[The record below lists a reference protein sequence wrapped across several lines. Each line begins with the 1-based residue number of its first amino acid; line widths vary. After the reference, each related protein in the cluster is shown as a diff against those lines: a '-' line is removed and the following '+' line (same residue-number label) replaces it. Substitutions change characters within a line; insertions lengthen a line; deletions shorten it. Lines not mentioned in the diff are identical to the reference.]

1 MAPIKSSLARTVG
14 KLLGVQ
20 KDTDLSLRGD
30 VQSSRLIPTTTPGTL
45 TATGGSVYTSGD
57 YKLHVFRSDN
67 TPENF
72 VVSDATPDA
81 TVEIMII
88 GGGGSGAPDQGS
100 GGGAG
105 GLVWTNNGG
114 IVIADGTY
122 PVAVPGASQDD
133 APGPSN
139 PSNAR
144 GGDVTFNFGGS
155 GIVLTGKGGG
165 FGGYFPPYAAD
176 ADYRDGGCGGG
187 MGNMPGSAGHPNY
200 GYAPYGP
207 GGAPGYQPT
216 TPQTFPNAANIL
228 ENTGTVLSQG
238 FPGGGADTVA
248 TTDATGSGGGGGGA
262 GERGYAGA
270 SHSGVSP
277 SELWGKGGNGYQVP
291 APFLDPFKPVIPN
304 PFLGIAHNSPEFRYF
319 GGGGGGSDFNN
330 NGGGGRGFGV
340 PGGLGGG
347 GRGAIDPGPGTRHGE
362 VGVNHRGGGG
372 GGGSTHS
379 GDGRRGGSGCCII
392 KYKFQ

>member
-1 MAPIKSSLARTVG
+1 MSIFRDFFNLKEKPFSGFGGFGGGGLG
-14 KLLGVQ
+14 LLG
-20 KDTDLSLRGD
+20 G
-30 VQSSRLIPTTTPGTL
+30 SSSTPGIL
-45 TATGGSVYTSGD
+45 AATGGSVYTSGD

-72 VVSDATPDA
+72 VVSNAAPDA

-122 PVAVPGASQDD
+122 PVAVPGAS
-133 APGPSN
+133 ANNVPGPSN

-165 FGGYFPPYAAD
+165 FGGYFSPYD
-176 ADYRDGGCGGG
+176 TNADYRDGGCGGG
-187 MGNMPGSAGHPNY
+187 MGNMPGSAGHPDY
-200 GYAPYGP
+200 GHPSYGP
-207 GGAPGYQPT
+207 GGAQEYQTT
-216 TPQTFPNAANIL
+216 TPQTFPTATNIL
-228 ENTGTVLSQG
+228 GNTATVLSQG
-238 FPGGGADTVA
+238 FEGGGADTVA
-248 TTDATGSGGGGGGA
+248 TTDASGSGGGGGGA

-277 SELWGKGGNGYQVP
+277 SNNWGKGGDGYQVP
-291 APFLDPFKPVIPN
+291 APFLDPFKPVIPI
-304 PFLGIAHNSPEFRYF
+304 PF
-319 GGGGGGSDFNN
+319 
-330 NGGGGRGFGV
+330 
-340 PGGLGGG
+340 
-347 GRGAIDPGPGTRHGE
+347 
-362 VGVNHRGGGG
+362 
-372 GGGSTHS
+372 
-379 GDGRRGGSGCCII
+379 
-392 KYKFQ
+392 

>member
-1 MAPIKSSLARTVG
+1 MSIFRDFFNVKQKPVFTGSRFGFGSGGGGGAAAPSGPSA
-14 KLLGVQ
+14 
-20 KDTDLSLRGD
+20 
-30 VQSSRLIPTTTPGTL
+30 GTL
-45 TATGGSVYTSGD
+45 AATGGSVYTSGD

-72 VVSDATPDA
+72 VVSSAAPDA
-81 TVEIMII
+81 TVEIMMI
-88 GGGGSGAPDQGS
+88 GGGGSGGPDQGS

-114 IVIADGTY
+114 IVISNGTY

-133 APGPSN
+133 APAPGN

-144 GGDVTFNFGGS
+144 GGDVLFNFGGS
-155 GIVLTGKGGG
+155 GIVLAAKGGG
-165 FGGYFPPYAAD
+165 FGGYHSPYAANVE
-176 ADYRDGGCGGG
+176 YRTGGCGGG
-187 MGNMPGSAGHPNY
+187 MGNMPGSAAHPNY
-200 GYAPYGP
+200 GHPSYGP
-207 GGAPGYQPT
+207 GGAQEYQTT

-228 ENTGTVLSQG
+228 GNTATVLSQG
-238 FPGGGADTVA
+238 FEGGGADTVA
-248 TTDATGSGGGGGGA
+248 TTDANGSGGGGGGA
-262 GERGYAGA
+262 GTRGYAGA
-270 SHSGVSP
+270 THSGVSP
-277 SELWGKGGNGYQVP
+277 SNLLGKGGDGYQVP

-330 NGGGGRGFGV
+330 NSGSGRGFGV

-347 GRGAIDPGPGTRHGE
+347 GRGAIDPGPGTKHGE
-362 VGVNHRGGGG
+362 VGVNGRGGGG

-379 GDGRRGGSGCCII
+379 GDGRSGGSGCCII